1 MLGVISNTS
10 NNDETWIGAMNYR
23 KKVLGKPRFKH
34 ELRSKYEAVKNSED
48 TTTNSRE
55 AVKLTVPHKA
65 SMYSIILQFKTEES
79 LVRLKIRDAAIGA
92 NSEKGKKRSLDRDAL
107 RDELRQLVC
116 NYQNIPLQEYT
127 NYVLAFYN
135 TNI

>member
-1 MLGVISNTS
+1 M
-10 NNDETWIGAMNYR
+10 
-23 KKVLGKPRFKH
+23 KH
-34 ELRSKYEAVKNSED
+34 KLRSKYEAVKNSED

-116 NYQNIPLQEYT
+116 NYQNVPLQE
-127 NYVLAFYN
+127 YVLAFYN